1 MIKFKIGIFIFDDV
15 EVLDFAGPYEVFSSI
30 KTQKNKLSKISLF
43 KSPVELFTVSEKNKL
58 IIAAGG
64 LKVQSD
70 YTFFNTPKPNI
81 LLIPGGIG
89 TRKLLCNNNV
99 LNWIMSHKEIDL
111 LCSVCTGSLL
121 LAKAGLLKNKK
132 VTTHKGAF
140 SLLKKISPS
149 SIIHKKDRFVK
160 DKYFT
165 SAGVAAGIDMS
176 FKIVEDFFG
185 KVVSDNIAQ
194 YMEYKIRKDQ

>member
-1 MIKFKIGIFIFDDV
+1 MKKVRIGIYIFNDV
-15 EVLDFAGPYEVFSSI
+15 EVLDFTGPYEVFSSI
-30 KTQKNKLSKISLF
+30 RIPKKKLSYTALH
-43 KSPVELFTVSEKNKL
+43 KSPVELFTISENTKL
-58 IIAAGG
+58 ITATGG

-70 YTFFNTPKPNI
+70 YTFSNAPQPNI

-89 TRKLLCNNNV
+89 TRKLLYNKNV
-99 LNWIMSHKEIDL
+99 LDWIRSHKNIDL

-132 VTTHKGAF
+132 ATTHKGSF

-149 SIIHKKDRFVK
+149 TKIKRKHRFVK

-165 SAGVAAGIDMS
+165 SAGVSAGIDMS
-176 FKIVEDFFG
+176 FKIVEDVFG
-185 KVVSDNIAQ
+185 RVISNNVAN
-194 YMEYKIRKDQ
+194 YMEYNIAKDQ